1 MACRFC
7 IRQKE
12 LHDMMIDIYS
22 SGRSCEEGIHTW
34 ELHDLNRRR
43 IAAGDAL
50 RYLIYKLEEL
60 GSPTCP
66 ECASAHKFH
75 FPAGK

>member
-1 MACRFC
+1 
-7 IRQKE
+7 
-12 LHDMMIDIYS
+12 
-22 SGRSCEEGIHTW
+22 
-34 ELHDLNRRR
+34 
-43 IAAGDAL
+43 L

-75 FPAGK
+75 FPTSH